1 MESAHRLLISPLACA
16 AIWLGLSALPLA
28 TERKPLPAFTL
39 INSGG
44 ADVQSAELTQ
54 DGRWLFV
61 CIQPACE
68 PCDTLLR
75 TIDEA
80 EQPRVAA
87 RMVIVVGGVDAI
99 GLAQIAAGFPKLTT
113 AAWYADSTRS
123 VPRLVKAPGSPFVFG
138 LKQQVTEW
146 GMVGVVPDA
155 VSAKSALVGWAG
167 R

>member
-1 MESAHRLLISPLACA
+1 MKHARRLFIPPLACA
-16 AIWLGLSALPLA
+16 AIWLGLTAVPLA

-39 INSGG
+39 TNPGG

-54 DGRWLFV
+54 DGQWLFV
-61 CIQPACE
+61 YIQPACA

-80 EQPRVAA
+80 EQPRVAS
-87 RMVIVVGGVDAI
+87 RMVIVVGGVDAT
-99 GLAQIAAGFPKLTT
+99 GLAQVAAGFPKLTT
-113 AAWYADSTRS
+113 AAWYADPTRS
-123 VPRLVKAPGSPFVFG
+123 VPRLVKAPGPPFVFG
-138 LKQQVTEW
+138 MKQQITEW

-155 VSAKSALVGWAG
+155 VSAKSALVSWAG